1 MKDYSSHYA
10 LLLECALKMDGKSFL
25 TYFTPNIVE
34 QAKADSENSMYIA
47 DFFALLK
54 DNANALFWLENA
66 VKCGWINYPFLNEY
80 DPFLKNIRGDER
92 FQKLMSRVKELWQ
105 NFKE

>member
-1 MKDYSSHYA
+1 
-10 LLLECALKMDGKSFL
+10 
-25 TYFTPNIVE
+25 
-34 QAKADSENSMYIA
+34 MYIA